1 MGEGDG
7 KMIMLKFFCNIKQI
21 LFVVVLPIAFTFMFG
36 KIFEQGH
43 EDVAVPIA
51 LVDEDNTN
59 FSKLVID
66 RLIDEQSQRI
76 DLKVM
81 KRDGAERLFLK
92 NDLDSVFVIKE
103 GFQKKLLNGDE
114 EELIDVWITESSIAN
129 GIFQEVLA
137 GEIMRL
143 SSSLMAADWVV
154 QVFQQLKLIEAKNTA
169 LLWDEAYEFT
179 KEQWEP
185 NPLMNVNRIMYEGDR
200 VENRVVKKESSLFSP
215 YIGLWS
221 FFTMISMIG
230 ALDWIIREKSIFFP
244 RLKATKKSF
253 AVYVMIRIGA
263 TFLLYIIQSILI
275 YFILTFFIKDEWR
288 LSLMVRMFVFTFE
301 AFIFTLFL
309 TTLFSKLNS
318 YYLNSLLIIFLLSLI
333 GGSFFPIKEL
343 YSSLFFDISWIFPQT
358 LLTDPNIKNF
368 FIPSLFVIFFSY
380 RTVWRFDKRR

>member
-1 MGEGDG
+1 
-7 KMIMLKFFCNIKQI
+7 MIMLKFFCKIKLI

-43 EDVAVPIA
+43 EDVAIPIA
-51 LVDEDNTN
+51 LVDEDHTN
-59 FSKLVID
+59 FSKMVIE
-66 RLIDEQSQRI
+66 RIIDEQSQRI

-81 KRDGAERLFLK
+81 KRDGAERLLLK

-154 QVFQQLKLIEAKNTA
+154 QVFQQLKLIDAKNTG
-169 LLWDEAYEFT
+169 LLWDEAYQFT
-179 KEQWEP
+179 EEQWEP
-185 NPLMNVNRIMYEGDR
+185 KPLMNVNRIMYEGDR
-200 VENRVVKKESSLFSP
+200 VENRIDKKENLLFSP
-215 YIGLWS
+215 YIGLWT

-230 ALDWIIREKSIFFP
+230 ALDWIIREKSIIFP
-244 RLKATKKSF
+244 RLKATKRSL
-253 AVYVMIRIGA
+253 AVYVMIRLGA
-263 TFLLYIIQSILI
+263 TFFLYIIQSLLL
-275 YFILTFFIKDEWR
+275 FGILTFFIKGEWQ
-288 LSLMVRMFVFTFE
+288 LSLMVRMFAFTFE

-309 TTLFSKLNS
+309 TTFFSKVNG
-318 YYLNSLLIIFLLSLI
+318 YYFNSLLIIFLLSLI

-358 LLTDPNIKNF
+358 LLTDPNIKNV
-368 FIPSLFVIFFSY
+368 FISGLFVIFFSY
-380 RTVWRFDKRR
+380 RIVRRFDKRR

>member
-1 MGEGDG
+1 
-7 KMIMLKFFCNIKQI
+7 MIMLKFFCKIKLI

-43 EDVAVPIA
+43 EDVAIPIA
-51 LVDEDNTN
+51 LVDEDHTN
-59 FSKLVID
+59 FSKMVIE
-66 RLIDEQSQRI
+66 RIIDEQSQRI

-81 KRDGAERLFLK
+81 KRDGAERLLLK

-103 GFQKKLLNGDE
+103 GFQKKLLNGDK

-154 QVFQQLKLIEAKNTA
+154 QVFQQLKLIDAKNTG
-169 LLWDEAYEFT
+169 LLWDEAYQFT
-179 KEQWEP
+179 EEQWEP
-185 NPLMNVNRIMYEGDR
+185 KPLMNVNRIMYEGDR
-200 VENRVVKKESSLFSP
+200 VENRIDKKENSLFSP
-215 YIGLWS
+215 YIGLWT

-230 ALDWIIREKSIFFP
+230 ALDWIIREKSIIFP
-244 RLKATKKSF
+244 RLKATKRSL
-253 AVYVMIRIGA
+253 AVYVMIRLGA
-263 TFLLYIIQSILI
+263 TFFLYIIQSLLL
-275 YFILTFFIKDEWR
+275 FGILTFFIKGEWQ
-288 LSLMVRMFVFTFE
+288 LSLMVRMFAFTFE

-309 TTLFSKLNS
+309 TTFFSKVNG
-318 YYLNSLLIIFLLSLI
+318 YYFNSLLIIFLLSLI

-358 LLTDPNIKNF
+358 LLTDPNIKNV
-368 FIPSLFVIFFSY
+368 FISGLFVIFFSY
-380 RTVWRFDKRR
+380 RIVRRFDKRR

>member
-1 MGEGDG
+1 
-7 KMIMLKFFCNIKQI
+7 MIMLKFFCKIKLI

-43 EDVAVPIA
+43 EDVAIPIA
-51 LVDEDNTN
+51 LVDEDHTN
-59 FSKLVID
+59 FSKMVIE
-66 RLIDEQSQRI
+66 RIIDEQSQRI

-81 KRDGAERLFLK
+81 KRDGAERLLLK
-92 NDLDSVFVIKE
+92 NDLDSVFVIKK

-154 QVFQQLKLIEAKNTA
+154 QVFQQLKLIDAKNTG
-169 LLWDEAYEFT
+169 LLWDEAYQFT
-179 KEQWEP
+179 EEQWEP
-185 NPLMNVNRIMYEGDR
+185 KPLMNVNRIMYEGDR
-200 VENRVVKKESSLFSP
+200 VENRIDKKENSLFSP
-215 YIGLWS
+215 YIGLWT

-230 ALDWIIREKSIFFP
+230 ALDWIIREKSIIFP
-244 RLKATKKSF
+244 RLKATKRSL
-253 AVYVMIRIGA
+253 AVYVMIRLGA
-263 TFLLYIIQSILI
+263 TFFLYIIQSLLL
-275 YFILTFFIKDEWR
+275 FGILTFFIKGEWQ
-288 LSLMVRMFVFTFE
+288 LSLMVRMFAFTFE

-309 TTLFSKLNS
+309 TTFFSKVNG
-318 YYLNSLLIIFLLSLI
+318 YYFNSLLIIFLLSLI

-358 LLTDPNIKNF
+358 LLTDPNIKNV
-368 FIPSLFVIFFSY
+368 FISGLFVIFFSY
-380 RTVWRFDKRR
+380 RIVRRFDKRR

>member
-1 MGEGDG
+1 
-7 KMIMLKFFCNIKQI
+7 MIMLKFFCKIKLI

-43 EDVAVPIA
+43 EDVAIPIA
-51 LVDEDNTN
+51 LVDEDHTN
-59 FSKLVID
+59 FSKMVIE
-66 RLIDEQSQRI
+66 RIVDEQSQRI

-81 KRDGAERLFLK
+81 KRDGAERLLLK

-154 QVFQQLKLIEAKNTA
+154 QVFQQLKLIDAKNTG
-169 LLWDEAYEFT
+169 LLWDEAYQFT
-179 KEQWEP
+179 EEQWEP
-185 NPLMNVNRIMYEGDR
+185 KPLMNVNRIMYEGDR
-200 VENRVVKKESSLFSP
+200 VENRVDKKENSLFSP

-230 ALDWIIREKSIFFP
+230 ALDWTIREKSIIFP
-244 RLKATKKSF
+244 RLKATKRSL
-253 AVYVMIRIGA
+253 AVYVMIRLGA
-263 TFLLYIIQSILI
+263 TFFLYIIQSLLL
-275 YFILTFFIKDEWR
+275 FGILTIFIKGEWQ
-288 LSLMVRMFVFTFE
+288 LSLMVRMFAFTFE
-301 AFIFTLFL
+301 TFIFTLFL
-309 TTLFSKLNS
+309 TTFFSKVNG

-358 LLTDPNIKNF
+358 LLTDPNIKNV
-368 FIPSLFVIFFSY
+368 FISGLFVIFFSY
-380 RTVWRFDKRR
+380 RTVRRFDKRR

>member
-1 MGEGDG
+1 
-7 KMIMLKFFCNIKQI
+7 
-21 LFVVVLPIAFTFMFG
+21 MFG

-43 EDVAVPIA
+43 EDVAIPIA
-51 LVDEDNTN
+51 LVDEDHTN
-59 FSKLVID
+59 FSKMVIE
-66 RLIDEQSQRI
+66 RIIGEQSQRI

-81 KRDGAERLFLK
+81 KRDGAERLLLK

-154 QVFQQLKLIEAKNTA
+154 QVFQQLKLIDAKNTG
-169 LLWDEAYEFT
+169 LLWDEAYQFT
-179 KEQWEP
+179 EEQWEP
-185 NPLMNVNRIMYEGDR
+185 KPLMNVNRIMYEGDR
-200 VENRVVKKESSLFSP
+200 VENRIDKKENSLFSP
-215 YIGLWS
+215 YIGLWT

-230 ALDWIIREKSIFFP
+230 ALDWIIREKSIIFP
-244 RLKATKKSF
+244 RLKATKRSL
-253 AVYVMIRIGA
+253 AVYVMIRLGA
-263 TFLLYIIQSILI
+263 TFFLYIIQSLLL
-275 YFILTFFIKDEWR
+275 FGILTFFIKGEWQ
-288 LSLMVRMFVFTFE
+288 LSLMVRMFAFTFE

-309 TTLFSKLNS
+309 TTFFSKVNG
-318 YYLNSLLIIFLLSLI
+318 YYFNSLLIIFLLSLI

-358 LLTDPNIKNF
+358 LLTDPNIKNV
-368 FIPSLFVIFFSY
+368 FISGLFVIFFSY
-380 RTVWRFDKRR
+380 RIVRRFDKRR